1 MRTRR
6 GPIYTEGLRTS
17 MTPALRIVRMAA
29 VLSVAAVLAPAS
41 VQLEIQYPVIERFL
55 AKQLFTHEGR
65 QYVKGSKE
73 NRCNYAY
80 LENPHISASGG
91 RLIIK
96 ARFSGR
102 SSLDLLGACVGMED
116 SFDLTLRA
124 TPTYRDGFL
133 TLRDVEASTEAP
145 HTLYVN
151 RVLRALSE
159 GLPKQFQYPLREES
173 RKMLEQARDPMYRQ
187 QMLAFHVVSAQAAN
201 HALVLILDFRLEV
214 K

>member
-6 GPIYTEGLRTS
+6 GPIYTEGLNNS
-17 MTPALRIVRMAA
+17 STPALRIVRMAFL
-29 VLSVAAVLAPAS
+29 LSAMAALAPAS

-55 AKQLFTHEGR
+55 AKQLFTHDGR

-80 LENPHISASGG
+80 LENPRISASGG

-102 SSLDLLGACVGMED
+102 SSVDLLGACVGMED

-124 TPTYRDGFL
+124 TPAYRDGFL
-133 TLRDVEASTEAP
+133 ILGDVEAVTDAT

-151 RVLRALSE
+151 RVLRALAE

-173 RKMLEQARDPMYRQ
+173 RKMLEQTRDPMYRQ